1 MLSLD
6 HVAFGSRDHEEASA
20 SFSALGFTPSET
32 CRCEWEIAGRQD
44 AADAVCIV
52 FEREY
57 LDIIEVSNLRW
68 AQHLASSTLYRR
80 GFAPTGLVFAGVDP
94 KLAFG
99 RLAQRERVPAEPYQI
114 TRRFSGDA
122 PVEIS
127 YEFLPLRSTGLPFGL
142 IADAV
147 PRALRRAG
155 WLAHPNGAF
164 AVAGVHLRVPSIAGA
179 GAVLR
184 EAPLS
189 LATDP
194 ADGTGIP
201 VGGPR
206 LHVFQDPPSDYLA
219 AVSALLP
226 DLGRA
231 CLLALEFRVSS
242 LEATGKALRHRGVAF
257 TESGLSLLVEPN
269 QGFGAGIIFRRDG

>member
-1 MLSLD
+1 MLTLD
-6 HVAFGSRDHEEASA
+6 HVAFGSRDHEEAST
-20 SFSALGFTPSET
+20 SFSVLGFTPSET

-44 AADAVCIV
+44 AATAVCIV

-68 AQHLASSTLYRR
+68 AKHLASSALYRR
-80 GFAPTGLVFAGVDP
+80 GFAPTGVVFAGVDP
-94 KLAFG
+94 KIAFG
-99 RLAQRERVPAEPYQI
+99 RLAQQGAAPAEPYQI
-114 TRRFSGDA
+114 TRRFYGDA

-127 YEFLPLRSTGLPFGL
+127 YEFLALRSAGLPFGL

-147 PRALRRAG
+147 PRALRREG

-164 AVAGVHLRVPSIAGA
+164 GIAGVHLRVSSLAGA
-179 GAVLR
+179 SAALR

-189 LATDP
+189 LTTDHS
-194 ADGTGIP
+194 DGTGIR

-206 LHVFQDPPSDYLA
+206 LHIFQEPPSDYLA

-226 DLGRA
+226 DLGRP

-257 TESGLSLLVEPN
+257 TEGGSSLLVEPH